1 MNTEPKTNLKKA
13 KLAHKYLIRVLKL
26 LSRAGKIYIFPI
38 VFLGLLSSIIPS
50 TSVRIMQEIV
60 NSLQL
65 SAENL
70 GYLLKLLLAYVTL
83 DIIQSIFSVVSGYF
97 ERRLQM
103 NGSLAVQMSILE
115 KVKEFS
121 LKEFEDSETYDLL
134 QRAMKVNFARIWGFF
149 RSFLLLAQSLIN
161 IVLFSLILFSW
172 KWWLVPLILIVPIIN
187 TYFNAYFGK
196 KQFLI
201 IKERSAK

>member
-70 GYLLKLLLAYVTL
+70 G
-83 DIIQSIFSVVSGYF
+83 
-97 ERRLQM
+97 
-103 NGSLAVQMSILE
+103 
-115 KVKEFS
+115 
-121 LKEFEDSETYDLL
+121 
-134 QRAMKVNFARIWGFF
+134 
-149 RSFLLLAQSLIN
+149 
-161 IVLFSLILFSW
+161 
-172 KWWLVPLILIVPIIN
+172 
-187 TYFNAYFGK
+187 
-196 KQFLI
+196 
-201 IKERSAK
+201 